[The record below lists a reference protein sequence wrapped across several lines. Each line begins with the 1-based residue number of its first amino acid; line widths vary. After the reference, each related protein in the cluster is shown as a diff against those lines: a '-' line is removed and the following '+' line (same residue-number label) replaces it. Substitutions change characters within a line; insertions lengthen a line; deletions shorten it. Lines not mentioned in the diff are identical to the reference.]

1 MQLVLKSAGK
11 TVETLFID
19 KMVTISF
26 NGKIR
31 CQLKQVGNWKVS
43 ENLFKLSSAVTP
55 LYDFS

>member
-1 MQLVLKSAGK
+1 MEMQLVLKSAGM

-31 CQLKQVGNWKVS
+31 C
-43 ENLFKLSSAVTP
+43 
-55 LYDFS
+55 

>member
-1 MQLVLKSAGK
+1 MEMQLVLKSAGK

-31 CQLKQVGNWKVS
+31 C
-43 ENLFKLSSAVTP
+43 
-55 LYDFS
+55 